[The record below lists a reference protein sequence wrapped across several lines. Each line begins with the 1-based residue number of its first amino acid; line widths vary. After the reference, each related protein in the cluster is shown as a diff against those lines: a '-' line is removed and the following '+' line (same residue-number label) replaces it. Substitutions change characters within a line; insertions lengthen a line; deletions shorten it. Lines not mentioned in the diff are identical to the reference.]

1 MFWPATCFADINIAK
16 KGLLLTAIPWNIC
29 KFLLR
34 EMAVSSTLYVHLANT
49 VYLVEM
55 EFKLFLVNIPP
66 PVSVKTN
73 TEVYKNLIFTFWL
86 KTEVRFQNWN

>member
-1 MFWPATCFADINIAK
+1 MAIA
-16 KGLLLTAIPWNIC
+16 WNIC

-34 EMAVSSTLYVHLANT
+34 EMTVSNMLDVHLANT

-66 PVSVKTN
+66 PVSAETN
-73 TEVYKNLIFTFWL
+73 SGV
-86 KTEVRFQNWN
+86 